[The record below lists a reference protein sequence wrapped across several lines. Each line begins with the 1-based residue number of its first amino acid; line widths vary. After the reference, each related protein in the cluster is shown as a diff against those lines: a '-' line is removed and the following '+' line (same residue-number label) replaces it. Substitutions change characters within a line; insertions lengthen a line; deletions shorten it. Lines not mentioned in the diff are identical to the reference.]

1 VNNIKMVKEN
11 KVSVKGIIIGSI
23 LGLLVSSFMFSE
35 NLDINP
41 VIYFIPIVHGVIL
54 GGLSL

>member
-1 VNNIKMVKEN
+1 MEKEN